1 MTRRFTK
8 PTRRGVLR
16 AATAGAGVFAA
27 PAILGGVAQAQGKTV
42 SLLNVSYDPTRE
54 LYKEIN
60 AAYITYWKTRV
71 GQTLTINQSHGG
83 SGKQARSVIDGLQA
97 DVVTLALAYDIDEIA
112 AKAKLLPANWQS
124 RLPNNSTPYSSTIV
138 FLVRRGN
145 PKRIK
150 DWGDLIK
157 PGVAVITPNPKTG
170 GGARWNYLAGWAWA
184 LKQPGGN
191 PAKAEAFVKALFQNV
206 PVLDSGA
213 RGATTTFTQRG
224 IGDVL
229 LTWENEAFLAQEEL
243 PGQYEIVYPSLSIL
257 AEPPVALVDK
267 NVDRHKTR
275 LVAQGYLNFLY
286 SPLAQD
292 LIGKHH
298 YRPRG
303 AAAVAKYASK
313 FKKIP
318 LVTIDGAF
326 GGWKKAQAIHFS
338 DGGVFDRI
346 YQPK

>member
-1 MTRRFTK
+1 MARRFDN
-8 PTRRGVLR
+8 PTRRGVLG
-16 AATAGAGVFAA
+16 AATTGAGALAA
-27 PAILGGVAQAQGKTV
+27 PGLLGGRAHAQSKPV
-42 SLLNVSYDPTRE
+42 KLLNVSYDPTRE
-54 LYKEIN
+54 LYKDIN
-60 AAYITYWKTRV
+60 AAYATYWKTRV

-97 DVVTLALAYDIDEIA
+97 DVVSLALAYDIDEIA
-112 AKAKLLPANWQS
+112 TKGRMLPANWQS
-124 RLPNNSTPYSSTIV
+124 RLPYNSTPYSSTIV
-138 FLVRRGN
+138 FLVRKGN

-150 DWGDLIK
+150 DWSDLAK

-243 PGQYEIVYPSLSIL
+243 PGQYEIVYPSVSIL

-286 SPLAQD
+286 SPLAQEM
-292 LIGKHH
+292 IAKHH
-298 YRPRG
+298 YRPRNPQV
-303 AAAVAKYASK
+303 AAKYAGK
-313 FKKIP
+313 FKKLN
-318 LVTIDGAF
+318 LVTIDGTF
-326 GGWKKAQAIHFS
+326 GGWKKAQAVHFD

-346 YQPK
+346 YRSK